1 MKIFICNLS
10 VHILNIGESD
20 WTALFLWKSLMT
32 KRYKSTYIKTKVKI
46 QTVINLHLNVS
57 LDICHM
63 VLDVIK
69 DIKYISFNTINEN
82 KLTT

>member
-1 MKIFICNLS
+1 
-10 VHILNIGESD
+10 
-20 WTALFLWKSLMT
+20 MT
-32 KRYKSTYIKTKVKI
+32 KRYKSTYIKAKMKI
-46 QTVINLHLNVS
+46 QTVINLHLYVS

-69 DIKYISFNTINEN
+69 DIKYISFNTINDN